1 MIEEVSNKE
10 RKKITKMVHNMQ
22 VMRKKNYLG
31 AQPTEVINVLTATL
45 RSIAGVNAYVSAYDE
60 HYTGF
65 LSDEG
70 VVSFAWPLD
79 MHAFDT
85 GFRWFV
91 PFEWN
96 TISKKENIYLW
107 AYKEVY
113 QAANELFVK
122 RLPTLDSND
131 WLMTAFVRNGR
142 MKDHAFTSVDS
153 DYKGSP
159 VVVVFRESKKE

>member
-96 TISKKENIYLW
+96 NISKKENIYLW

-131 WLMTAFVRNGR
+131 WLMTAFVRNGS
-142 MKDHAFTSVDS
+142 MKDHEFTSVDS